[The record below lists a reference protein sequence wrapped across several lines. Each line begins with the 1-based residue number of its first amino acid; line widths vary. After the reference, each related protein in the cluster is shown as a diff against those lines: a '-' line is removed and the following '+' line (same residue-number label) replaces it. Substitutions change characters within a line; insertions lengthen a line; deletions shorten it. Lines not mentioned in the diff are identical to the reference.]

1 MVSKPPWINK
11 GVVGGRPFPPLLRL
25 LDFQI
30 GFKPPCEQSLFLS
43 SSQVRRRKGWLC
55 VNVSSH
61 WSHRS
66 PNVWTDQSSVGLQ
79 SNWFAEGEH
88 PFIDKPLITEPT
100 VPSARLLGLVQNCII
115 SQQQAEHA
123 QQRCYSNCAESLSC
137 APKSSN
143 WKKGS
148 AKRVAIPFSSVAHI
162 CPKFQ
167 SVDRYDNGFSF
178 INGKKCQFFGF
189 ISE

>member
-88 PFIDKPLITEPT
+88 PFIDKPLITEPA
-100 VPSARLLGLVQNCII
+100 VPSVRLLGLVQNCIPAT
-115 SQQQAEHA
+115 SRTCSTKMLLESY
-123 QQRCYSNCAESLSC
+123 RCLSRVRQNRASERKALLRGWQSPSLQWLTFVQ
-137 APKSSN
+137 N
-143 WKKGS
+143 
-148 AKRVAIPFSSVAHI
+148 FSRSIAVITAF
-162 CPKFQ
+162 P
-167 SVDRYDNGFSF
+167 S
-178 INGKKCQFFGF
+178 
-189 ISE
+189 